1 MAIQL
6 DLFNNYT
13 EEEDLM
19 WQITTLEK
27 KIDKSRMGLFKR
39 YTELEK
45 NLKELK
51 TMVNQQK
58 GLPCSSE
65 YPY

>member
-1 MAIQL
+1 MAVQL
-6 DLFNNYT
+6 DLFNDVT
-13 EEEDLM
+13 EGETLL

-51 TMVNQQK
+51 AMVELTK
-58 GLPCSSE
+58 R
-65 YPY
+65 